1 MNKFDRSDL
10 ILERWNYL
18 AGTTGNNRSL
28 LTEDERNADSSTA
41 SAGQSKLTD
50 QQKNS
55 LNTLAQ
61 NPPKTLGGFVSN
73 LKNLAAIVKAI
84 VPSAANLDAIQLEQ
98 YWTQIMAIIGSMM
111 SEEKTSSAD
120 TSKVKKALE

>member
-50 QQKNS
+50 EQKKS
-55 LNTLAQ
+55 LNQLAQ
-61 NPPKTLGGFVSN
+61 DAPTNLVDFVSN
-73 LKNLAAIVKAI
+73 LKKLAAIVNAI
-84 VPSAANLDAIQLEQ
+84 DPSGANLGGTQLTQ
-98 YWTQIMAIIGSMM
+98 YWAQIMAIIGSMM

-120 TSKVKKALE
+120 TSKVKKALG